1 MKYISLLFISL
12 FSLPSWAHVRWFVNS
27 TQYTDVSLPVDALF
41 YSILVAVLG
50 FCLFAYV
57 VTRQGLIGSVTSNPV
72 MTDTFFFWRLL
83 TVVMALFF
91 ILNVVLGEFIAPN
104 LQLDT
109 GREMIGVC
117 LQVAVATVMV
127 FSVTISGFMI
137 LLIAI
142 ASSILLPFSAVIDYL
157 PELIGIGGA
166 LVLIGPY
173 ITPFDKKMFSYLAQQ
188 IGGREAAVIL
198 LRFMLGLQLL
208 ILGLHNKLML
218 PGLSLTF
225 LEMYPYYNFFQLL
238 GWEAFSHLHFVW
250 FVGLS
255 ESLLGLMLMLGFA
268 NRLVMGL
275 LATIFLITTYV
286 AGPADV
292 LGHLPIFAIAFI
304 LLCESVNK
312 VPSAIAVKTIDLGDT

>member
-1 MKYISLLFISL
+1 
-12 FSLPSWAHVRWFVNS
+12 
-27 TQYTDVSLPVDALF
+27 
-41 YSILVAVLG
+41 
-50 FCLFAYV
+50 
-57 VTRQGLIGSVTSNPV
+57 
-72 MTDTFFFWRLL
+72 
-83 TVVMALFF
+83 MALFF

-117 LQVAVATVMV
+117 LQVAVATTMV
-127 FSVTISGFMI
+127 FSVSISGLMI
-137 LLIAI
+137 LLIALT
-142 ASSILLPFSAVIDYL
+142 SSILLPFSAVIDYI
-157 PELIGIGGA
+157 PELFGIGGA
-166 LVLIGPY
+166 LILIGPY
-173 ITPFDKKMFSYLAQQ
+173 ITPFDKKMFSRLANF
-188 IGGREAAVIL
+188 IGGRGSAVVL

-208 ILGLHNKLML
+208 ILGVHNKLML

-255 ESLLGLMLMLGFA
+255 ESLLGVMLMLGFA
-268 NRLVMGL
+268 NRLVVGL
-275 LATIFLITTYV
+275 LATIFTITTYV
-286 AGPADV
+286 AGPTDL

-312 VPSAIAVKTIDLGDT
+312 SSNQPQLKTAS

>member
-1 MKYISLLFISL
+1 MKNTCLLLLSL
-12 FSLPSWAHVRWFVNS
+12 FSLPTWAHVRWFVNS
-27 TQYTDVSLPVDALF
+27 SQYPDVSLPVDPLF
-41 YSILVAVLG
+41 YSILAAVLG
-50 FCLFAYV
+50 FCLFAYI
-57 VTRQGLIGSVTSNPV
+57 VTRQGVLGSVTSSPV
-72 MTDTFFFWRLL
+72 MTDSFFFWRIL

-109 GREMIGVC
+109 GSELVGVC
-117 LQVAVATVMV
+117 LQVTVATVMV
-127 FSVTISGFMI
+127 FSVSISGFMI
-137 LLIAI
+137 LLIAL

-157 PELIGIGGA
+157 PELLGIGGA

-173 ITPFDKKMFSYLAQQ
+173 ITPFDKKMFSRIAYHL
-188 IGGREAAVIL
+188 GGRETAVML

-208 ILGLHNKLML
+208 ILGVHNKLML

-268 NRLVMGL
+268 NRLVVGL
-275 LATIFLITTYV
+275 LATIFTITTYV
-286 AGPADV
+286 AGPTDL

-312 VPSAIAVKTIDLGDT
+312 APNVMTVKTTG

>member
-1 MKYISLLFISL
+1 MKYTCLLFLSL
-12 FSLPSWAHVRWFVNS
+12 ISLPSWAHVRWFVNS
-27 TQYTDVSLPVDALF
+27 TEFPDASLPIDPLF
-41 YSILVAVLG
+41 YSILVAVVG
-50 FCLFAYV
+50 FCLFAYLI
-57 VTRQGLIGSVTSNPV
+57 TRQGLLGKVTANPV
-72 MTDTFFFWRLL
+72 MTGSFFFWRIL
-83 TVVMALFF
+83 TVIMALFF

-142 ASSILLPFSAVIDYL
+142 ASSILLPFTAVIDYL

-173 ITPFDKKMFSYLAQQ
+173 ITHFDKKMFSRFVNF
-188 IGGREAAVIL
+188 IGGRGSAVVL

-208 ILGLHNKLML
+208 ILGMHNKLML

-268 NRLVMGL
+268 NRLVMGF
-275 LATIFLITTYV
+275 LATIFMITTYV

-312 VPSAIAVKTIDLGDT
+312 VPNVMTVKTTG